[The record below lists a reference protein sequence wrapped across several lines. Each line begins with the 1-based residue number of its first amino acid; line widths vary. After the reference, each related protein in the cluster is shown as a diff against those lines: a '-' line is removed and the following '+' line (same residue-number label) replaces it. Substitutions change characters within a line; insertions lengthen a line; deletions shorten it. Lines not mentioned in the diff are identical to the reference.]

1 MRRILV
7 SIPDEAWKIIEKQ
20 LEGKIRE
27 IVLAYLPEKGLFEK
41 ER

>member
-7 SIPDEAWKIIEKQ
+7 SIPDGAWKIIEEK
-20 LEGKIRE
+20 LEGKIGE
-27 IVLAYLPEKGLFEK
+27 IVLAYLPEKGLLEK